1 MAFFK
6 FRKASES
13 SPTDAQTTEPVE
25 VMRKRARHRLM
36 GAVVLVL
43 TAVVV
48 FPLLVDKQPR
58 PVAVDIPI
66 EIPDKNKVRPLEAE
80 VAEAQKDSPKTDS
93 QKTAPLAPETSS
105 PSVPA
110 VSAVP
115 VAPVA
120 SVAAPAAKAEEVL
133 TTPESKVKEA
143 ARAEALLAGKEP
155 ANKEPANRETTNK
168 DAPVNGERYIV
179 QFGAYAE
186 NDKAQEARR
195 KVESTGLKTYTHVI
209 ETKEGRR
216 IRARVG
222 PFASKAE
229 AEQAADKIKKLDLP
243 VSILK
248 L

>member
-80 VAEAQKDSPKTDS
+80 VAEAQKDSQKTDS

-120 SVAAPAAKAEEVL
+120 TVAAPAAKAEEVL

-155 ANKEPANRETTNK
+155 ANKETSNK
-168 DAPVNGERYIV
+168 DAPANGERYIV

>member
-80 VAEAQKDSPKTDS
+80 VAEAQKDSQKTDS
-93 QKTAPLAPETSS
+93 QKTAPVAPETSS

-155 ANKEPANRETTNK
+155 ANKETSNK
-168 DAPVNGERYIV
+168 DAPASGERFIV

>member
-6 FRKASES
+6 FRKASEP

-66 EIPDKNKVRPLEAE
+66 EIPDKNKVRPLGTE
-80 VAEAQKDSPKTDS
+80 VAEAQKDS
-93 QKTAPLAPETSS
+93 QKTAPVAPETSS
-105 PSVPA
+105 PSAPA

-155 ANKEPANRETTNK
+155 ANKETSNK
-168 DAPVNGERYIV
+168 DAPANGERYIV

>member
-13 SPTDAQTTEPVE
+13 SSTEAQTTESVE

-66 EIPDKNKVRPLEAE
+66 EIPDKNKVRPLETE
-80 VAEAQKDSPKTDS
+80 VAEAQKDS
-93 QKTAPLAPETSS
+93 QKTAPVAPETSS

-110 VSAVP
+110 VSVTPAPPGPTVS
-115 VAPVA
+115 APVA
-120 SVAAPAAKAEEVL
+120 KLEEVL

-155 ANKEPANRETTNK
+155 LIKEPANNE
-168 DAPVNGERYIV
+168 APPSGDRYIV

>member
-6 FRKASES
+6 FRKASEP
-13 SPTDAQTTEPVE
+13 SPSDAQTTEPVE

-66 EIPDKNKVRPLEAE
+66 EIPDKNKVRPLETE
-80 VAEAQKDSPKTDS
+80 VAEAQKDSAQKDS
-93 QKTAPLAPETSS
+93 EKTAPVAPETSS

-115 VAPVA
+115 ASPGATVTAPV
-120 SVAAPAAKAEEVL
+120 AKAEEVL

-155 ANKEPANRETTNK
+155 ANKEPANK
-168 DAPVNGERYIV
+168 DAPANGERYIV

>member
-6 FRKASES
+6 FRKASEP
-13 SPTDAQTTEPVE
+13 SPSDAQTTEPVE

-66 EIPDKNKVRPLEAE
+66 EIPDKNKVRPLETE
-80 VAEAQKDSPKTDS
+80 VAEAQKDSAQKDS
-93 QKTAPLAPETSS
+93 EKTAPVAPETSS

-110 VSAVP
+110 VSAAP
-115 VAPVA
+115 APSEATAAAPV
-120 SVAAPAAKAEEVL
+120 AKAEEVL
-133 TTPESKVKEA
+133 TTPESKVKDA

-155 ANKEPANRETTNK
+155 ANK
-168 DAPVNGERYIV
+168 DAPANGERYIV